1 MNTHQT
7 AELMLETGLFYT
19 ATTLARTFRESQEHG
34 KRIIKNILANDRYTV
49 LVEHSPVTKY
59 KVTAIDGRT
68 MTIDQLQRKAI
79 LMKRPS
85 YFGGAAC

>member
-1 MNTHQT
+1 MNTHES

-19 ATTLARTFRESQEHG
+19 ATTLARTFRESPEKGQ
-34 KRIIKNILANDRYTV
+34 RVIKNILANARYTV
-49 LVEHSPVTKY
+49 LVDHSPVKKY

-79 LMKRPS
+79 LIKRPC
-85 YFGGAAC
+85 FIGAQQV